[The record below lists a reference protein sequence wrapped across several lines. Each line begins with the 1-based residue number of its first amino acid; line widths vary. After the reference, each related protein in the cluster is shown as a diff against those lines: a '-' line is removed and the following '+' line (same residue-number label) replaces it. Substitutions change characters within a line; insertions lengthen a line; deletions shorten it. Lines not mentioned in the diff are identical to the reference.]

1 MFRSKGLI
9 VRWPDAAE
17 GESAPM
23 QFGHEVGKQA
33 ANMRQSFRGNF
44 RGTYNRAC
52 KIVSQKHKW
61 VIRVVTAL
69 DYTNPKT
76 GLITTEYIKS
86 IINPTSKCTLIDLA
100 VEIEK
105 VQRDDMATPVKTFA
119 GRTIECFCKD

>member
-1 MFRSKGLI
+1 MMFRSKGLI
-9 VRWPDAAE
+9 VYWPNTTE

-23 QFGHEVGKQA
+23 QFGREVGKQA

-76 GLITTEYIKS
+76 GLITTEYI
-86 IINPTSKCTLIDLA
+86 NR
-100 VEIEK
+100 VGN
-105 VQRDDMATPVKTFA
+105 V
-119 GRTIECFCKD
+119 